1 LENLCALRAQ
11 SNAYAEFVG
20 ALGNEIG
27 EHTVEPGSGQDQCDD
42 GEAQDEKRVELGA
55 ERGLFDGFAKSLH
68 VGDRQIA
75 IHGIDYTLNGYG
87 KRFDVA
93 GGANK
98 KGGGVIAM
106 DWHVEGRI
114 VGLTDS
120 PARVA
125 RDADN
130 LEDFTN
136 EIDSQALAEGIF
148 VGEIAISGVLADE
161 DHVGVVETLPRSE
174 STTAQ
179 NGYSGCGEMLPD
191 GLSEHLTPEQFEAIV
206 AHELCHVRRRDNL
219 SSAIHM
225 VVESLFWFHPLVWW
239 IQARLV
245 EERERACDEAVLQM
259 GSDPQD
265 YAEGIVTVCEFY
277 LRSPLV
283 CLSGVTGSDLKR
295 RVETIML
302 NRAAESMD
310 IGRKLLLF
318 VGAVLAL
325 TVPLIVGVLNAPSI
339 RAQEPAKPVP
349 QQIATSALPE
359 FEVASIKPS
368 APDSNLKVDFAAG
381 GKLFITNAT
390 LRFLIKIAYDI
401 GDDQLAGGPGWIG
414 SKRFDLAAVPE
425 RALGA
430 SAIINAIDGDPKS
443 MAPDRILVLHKPVR
457 LRLQRLLADRFQLE
471 LRRES
476 TPMPAFALVLAR
488 GGPKKLTVTK
498 STGDSQLKFGNGVLE
513 AVGVDMATL
522 AKFLSEGQTGRPVV
536 DMTGLKDKY
545 DFHLEWA
552 PDTSPNFLPADSG
565 AQQQPADASGI
576 SIFTALQQ
584 QLGLKLDARTG
595 AADRLVVSRAELPL
609 AN

>member
-1 LENLCALRAQ
+1 MISQLANHLWQSTLFACVVALLTLMLRRNRAAVRHGLWLAA
-11 SNAYAEFVG
+11 SVKFLVPFSLLIG
-20 ALGNEIG
+20 LGSQ
-27 EHTVEPGSGQDQCDD
+27 VEWRQAPVVPQP
-42 GEAQDEKRVELGA
+42 RLNVVE
-55 ERGLFDGFAKSLH
+55 
-68 VGDRQIA
+68 QISEPLA
-75 IHGIDYTLNGYG
+75 IL
-87 KRFDVA
+87 A
-93 GGANK
+93 
-98 KGGGVIAM
+98 
-106 DWHVEGRI
+106 
-114 VGLTDS
+114 S
-120 PARVA
+120 PARLLAQRAPSRFPVVLFSLWLCGFAANGLAWWRRWRQVRAAWRAASPLPLNLPIPVLSSSA
-125 RDADN
+125 R
-130 LEDFTN
+130 LEP
-136 EIDSQALAEGIF
+136 
-148 VGEIAISGVLADE
+148 GVF
-161 DHVGVVETLPRSE
+161 GVFRPFLL
-174 STTAQ
+174 
-179 NGYSGCGEMLPD
+179 LPD
-191 GLSEHLTPEQFEAIV
+191 GLNEHLTPEQFEAIV

-225 VVESLFWFHPLVWW
+225 VVEALFWFHPLVWW

-277 LRSPLV
+277 LKSPLV
-283 CLSGVTGSDLKR
+283 CVSGVTGSDLKR

-302 NRAAESMD
+302 NRAADRMN

-318 VGAVLAL
+318 VGGVLAVTL
-325 TVPLIVGVLNAPSI
+325 PLIVGVMNAPSS
-339 RAQEPAKPVP
+339 RAQERAKPVA
-349 QQIATSALPE
+349 QLIATSALPE

-368 APDSNLKVDFAAG
+368 APDSNLKVDFAPG

-401 GDDQLAGGPGWIG
+401 GDDQLTGGPGWIA
-414 SKRFDLAAVPE
+414 SKRFDLAATPE
-425 RALGA
+425 RPLG
-430 SAIINAIDGDPKS
+430 GDPKD
-443 MAPDRILVLHKPVR
+443 MAPDQLLLFHKPVR

-471 LRRES
+471 LRREAA
-476 TPMPAFALVLAR
+476 PMPVFGLVVAK

-498 STGDSQLKFGNGVLE
+498 STGDPQLNAKSGNGVLN

-552 PDTSPNFLPADSG
+552 PDTSQNSLPADSG
-565 AQQQPADASGI
+565 ANQPPADAGGI

-584 QLGLKLDARTG
+584 QLGLKLDARTD
-595 AADRLVVSRAELPL
+595 AADRLVVVRAELPS